1 MASLSRLQAILLAFV
16 VTIIW
21 SFSWV
26 LVKIGLQDNIPP
38 ILFAGLRY
46 GIASLILFSY
56 ILISQKRRRQL
67 TQIKQANWIRLLTL
81 GFFFYTATQGLVF
94 LSLDYLSAATFSLL
108 LNFTPV
114 IVLIGGVLFL
124 NEIPNRIQYIG
135 LFLFLLGTVI
145 YFVPTPQL
153 LMVGLIIGVATM
165 LANAIS
171 SLLGRAI
178 NRRLEMD
185 ALTVTAVSMGLGSL
199 LLLIIGLLLDGF
211 LTISMQ
217 GWLIILWLASV
228 HTALAFTL
236 WNISLQV
243 LSASES
249 SIINNTMLVQTAIL
263 AWIFL
268 GETLTIRQV
277 AALAIA
283 SVGII
288 IFQLRKTT
296 TRKRV

>member
-1 MASLSRLQAILLAFV
+1 MASLSRLQSILLAFV

-26 LVKIGLQDNIPP
+26 LIKIGLQDNIPP

-94 LSLDYLSAATFSLL
+94 LSLDYLPAATFSLL

-114 IVLIGGVLFL
+114 VVLIGGVLFL

-145 YFVPTPQL
+145 YFVPTSQL
-153 LMVGLIIGVATM
+153 LMIGLIIGVATM

-185 ALTVTAVSMGLGSL
+185 ALTVTAVSMGMGSL
-199 LLLIIGLLLDGF
+199 LLLIISLLLDGF
-211 LTISMQ
+211 PTISMQ

-249 SIINNTMLVQTAIL
+249 SIINNTMLIQTAIL

-268 GETLTIRQV
+268 GETL
-277 AALAIA
+277 AIA
-283 SVGII
+283 
-288 IFQLRKTT
+288 KAAT
-296 TRKRV
+296 